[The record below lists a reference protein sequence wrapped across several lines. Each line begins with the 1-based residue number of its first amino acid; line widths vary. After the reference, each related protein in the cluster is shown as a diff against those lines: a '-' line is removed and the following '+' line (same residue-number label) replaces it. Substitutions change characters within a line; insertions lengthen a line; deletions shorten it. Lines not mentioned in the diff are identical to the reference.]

1 MASSRGTTR
10 VGVRTRAPTPV
21 VEETVPNSGWT
32 EDSAGH
38 YLLVDLP
45 EFRREEVKLQVDS
58 YGRILVSG
66 ERQVNE
72 WKHVQFRLNFPEPV
86 DSDMDKITGKF
97 DGGVLYVTVPKRVT
111 QQNKESEA
119 AKAGNSQ
126 VERAENDSHN
136 RNGEDE
142 KAEENDSHQH
152 GNGKVERLEENDRQ
166 APNNADVGRRDP
178 SQHDNHAGQ
187 EIKRNENEH
196 IGDFPEQVMRNWDQE
211 SMLRTA
217 AGILRKNKGIVITAV
232 IAFSLGLLISRKFNT
247 T

>member
-142 KAEENDSHQH
+142 KAEE
-152 GNGKVERLEENDRQ
+152 R
-166 APNNADVGRRDP
+166 
-178 SQHDNHAGQ
+178 Q